1 MSERRTLE
9 LRRLRE
15 RRESDDLLEVARIRG
30 VIYVHPTDGSVSTA
44 PGRTK
49 Y

>member
-30 VIYVHPTDGSVSTA
+30 VIYAHPTEGSVSTA
-44 PGRTK
+44 PGRAK